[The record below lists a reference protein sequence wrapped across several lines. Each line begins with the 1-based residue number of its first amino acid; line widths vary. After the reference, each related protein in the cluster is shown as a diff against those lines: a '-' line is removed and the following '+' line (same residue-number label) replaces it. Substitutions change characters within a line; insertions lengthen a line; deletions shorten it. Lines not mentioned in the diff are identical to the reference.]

1 MKSHIDQRSVLG
13 PLLFMLF
20 MSDLHKTI
28 EFSSV
33 PHFSDDT
40 NLILTGKSMKKI
52 NKHINRHFKMV
63 FEWIRKSKL
72 FLNIIKTVLV
82 LFKS

>member
-1 MKSHIDQRSVLG
+1 MNYEVPHRSVLG
-13 PLLFMLF
+13 PLLFILF

-63 FEWIRKSKL
+63 FEWIRERKL